1 MREKQAII
9 RKKEKIMDKKLETVI
24 KALDSKK
31 AVEITALEVGSLT
44 IVADYFVIAA
54 GTSNTQV
61 RALADEVEYQMGL
74 CGYEVRQVEGK
85 ATGWILLDYHDIVV
99 HVFLQDQREYYNLEK
114 LWADATPLDIS
125 SLVTD

>member
-1 MREKQAII
+1 MN
-9 RKKEKIMDKKLETVI
+9 KKLEIAV

-61 RALADEVEYQMGL
+61 RALADEVEYQL
-74 CGYEVRQVEGK
+74 ELEGYEPRQIEGK
-85 ATGWILLDYHDIVV
+85 ATGWILLDYHDVV
-99 HVFLQDQREYYNLEK
+99 IHVFLQDQREYYNLEK
-114 LWADATPLDIS
+114 LWADAKELDIS
-125 SLVTD
+125 SLITE

>member
-1 MREKQAII
+1 MN
-9 RKKEKIMDKKLETVI
+9 KKLEIAV

-31 AVEITALEVGSLT
+31 AVEITALEIGSLT

-61 RALADEVEYQMGL
+61 RALADEVEYRLGL
-74 CGYEVRQVEGK
+74 EGIEPRQVEGK
-85 ATGWILLDYHDIVV
+85 ATGWILLDYHDVVV

-114 LWADATPLDIS
+114 LWADAAPIDIS
-125 SLVTD
+125 SLITD

>member
-1 MREKQAII
+1 MN
-9 RKKEKIMDKKLETVI
+9 KKLKIAV

-31 AVEITALEVGSLT
+31 AVEITALEIGSLT

-61 RALADEVEYQMGL
+61 RALADEVEYQLGL
-74 CGYEVRQVEGK
+74 EGIEPRQVEGK
-85 ATGWILLDYHDIVV
+85 ATGWILLDYHDVVV

-114 LWADATPLDIS
+114 LWADAAPIDIS
-125 SLVTD
+125 SLITD